1 MKETLILSK
10 ILLKNSLNINN
21 GKSKLKATA
30 KKLLVFFAVAYI
42 ACVMGFLSVELI
54 NTLKTVNQTGIFLSL
69 CLILTVAV
77 SLIRSIISSLQLT

>member
-42 ACVMGFLSVELI
+42 KGYR
-54 NTLKTVNQTGIFLSL
+54 IF
-69 CLILTVAV
+69 VAA
-77 SLIRSIISSLQLT
+77 SNFSFKNCFSKI